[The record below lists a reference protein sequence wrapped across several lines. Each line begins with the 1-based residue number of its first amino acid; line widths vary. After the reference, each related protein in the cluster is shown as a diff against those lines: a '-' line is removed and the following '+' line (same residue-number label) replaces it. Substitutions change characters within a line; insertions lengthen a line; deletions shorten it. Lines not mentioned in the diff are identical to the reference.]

1 MNTNVAK
8 ILKSTAP
15 EVQTD
20 ALDIV
25 AQFCSASLL
34 APLSASQ
41 PSALTSVA
49 EFPKCVPM
57 LRTTGSPVSF
67 PKPTP
72 CKSPQ
77 TDAGRGLGGFNR

>member
-34 APLSASQ
+34 APPLCIAT
-41 PSALTSVA
+41 LG
-49 EFPKCVPM
+49 FD
-57 LRTTGSPVSF
+57 VS
-67 PKPTP
+67 
-72 CKSPQ
+72 
-77 TDAGRGLGGFNR
+77 GGIS